1 MAYKQKG
8 YSPFEM
14 GKAYKT
20 PMYKMND
27 GENLKDD
34 SKSKKPSDADKAMM
48 KKLMTRFKNATD
60 PMVKQKIKI
69 QMENLAGGKGV

>member
-8 YSPFEM
+8 YVPF
-14 GKAYKT
+14 T
-20 PMYKMND
+20 KMND

-34 SKSKKPSDADKAMM
+34 SKSTTPSDADKAMM

-60 PMVKQKIKI
+60 PAEKQKIKI
-69 QMENLAGGKGV
+69 QMENLAKIGPKGV